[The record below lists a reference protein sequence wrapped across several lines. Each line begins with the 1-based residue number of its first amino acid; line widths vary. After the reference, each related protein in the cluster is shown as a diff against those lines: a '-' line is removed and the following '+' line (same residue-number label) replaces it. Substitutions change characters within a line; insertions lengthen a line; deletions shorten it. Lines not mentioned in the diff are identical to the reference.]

1 MAVEHGKSRFGFRWP
16 FAGEP
21 ALQRPPVPAPF
32 EWRLRLRSRLY
43 VCAIALGLWT
53 VGIEARLLYLQ
64 VISHDELVARANQQ
78 QTRTVKPAAPRGSIV
93 DRDGRL
99 LAYSV
104 DADTIAVNP
113 RQIGD
118 PVVTAR
124 RLCQALDACDEA
136 RRARIEAELRRESFF
151 AYVARQVTA
160 EEASRVQGLEIDGVT
175 IYKESRRFY
184 PNRELAAHVLG
195 FVGIENKGLAGLE
208 AAYDSR
214 IRGKEGLLVLQTDG
228 KQRAV
233 AAREESAAT
242 PGDSL
247 QLTIDTYLQHVAERE
262 LEAGVREF
270 NAAGG
275 TVVIMQ
281 PDTGEILALANYPTF
296 NPNAYRTA
304 TPELRKNRAIQ
315 DVYEPGSTFK
325 LVTASA
331 ALEEGL
337 LETTDLIDCAP
348 GYITFPGRK
357 PIRDVHTYGVLT
369 FEDVIIKSSN
379 VGAIKAGLKIGP
391 ERLGRYINRFG
402 FGSALSPDFRG
413 ESGGIVW
420 NPADLDASAL
430 ASVSMGY
437 QVSVTPLQMAA
448 AVSSVA
454 NGGTLYEPRVVKA
467 FIRDGRREEIE
478 PRARRRTVTPA
489 TAATMTRIMEGVVER
504 GTAKQAQIEGFT
516 IAGKTGTAQK
526 VVDRRYSKSEYNV
539 SFVGFLPSRKPALT
553 IVVLIDSP
561 HGKVTSYGGTIA
573 APIFQR
579 IAAPAMRHLGIGP
592 NLNPPPPVIVARA
605 DDRGPA
611 VTPAGSRDADAFL
624 AHARMGLVPDVR
636 GLSAREAVRSL
647 LRIGLTPR
655 LDGTGFVLE
664 QSPAPGTPLV
674 PGEGALLKLGRRLP
688 VSPGSPQQ

>member
-1 MAVEHGKSRFGFRWP
+1 MAEEQGKSRFGFRWP

-21 ALQRPPVPAPF
+21 PLQRPPAPAPF

-53 VGIEARLLYLQ
+53 AGIEARLLYLQ
-64 VISHDELVARANQQ
+64 VISHDEMVARAKKQ
-78 QTRTVKPAAPRGSIV
+78 QTRTVKPAAPRGAIL

-113 RQIGD
+113 REIGD
-118 PVVTAR
+118 PAATAR
-124 RLCQALDACDEA
+124 RLCQALDECDAA
-136 RRARIEAELRRESFF
+136 RRGRIEAELRRDNYF
-151 AYVARQVTA
+151 AFVARQVTA
-160 EEASRVQGLEIDGVT
+160 EEASRVQALEIEGVS

-184 PNRELAAHVLG
+184 PNLGLAAHVLG
-195 FVGIENKGLAGLE
+195 FVGIDNKGLAGIE
-208 AAYDSR
+208 AAYDTR
-214 IRGKEGLLVLQTDG
+214 IKGKEGLLVLQTDG
-228 KQRAV
+228 RQRAV
-233 AAREESAAT
+233 SAREESAAT
-242 PGDSL
+242 PGDSV
-247 QLTIDTYLQHVAERE
+247 QLTIDTYLQHIAERE
-262 LEAGVREF
+262 LKAGVDEF

-281 PDTGEILALANYPTF
+281 PHTGEILALANYPTF
-296 NPNAYRTA
+296 NPNIYRTA
-304 TPELRKNRAIQ
+304 APETRKNRAIQ

-331 ALEEGL
+331 AIEEGL
-337 LETTDLIDCAP
+337 LSTTDLIDCAP
-348 GYITFPGRK
+348 GFITFAGRV
-357 PIRDVHTYGVLT
+357 IRDVHPYGALT
-369 FEDVIIKSSN
+369 FEDVIVKSSN

-391 ERLGRYINRFG
+391 ERLGRYVNRFG
-402 FGSALSPDFRG
+402 FGSPLSPDFRG

-420 NPADLDASAL
+420 NPADLGPSAL

-437 QVSVTPLQMAA
+437 QVGVTPLQMAA

-467 FIRDGRREEIE
+467 FIRDGRREEVV
-478 PRARRRTVTPA
+478 PKVLRRTVTSQ

-504 GTAKQAQIEGFT
+504 GTAKQAQLEGYT

-526 VVDRRYSKSEYNV
+526 LVDGRYSKSDYNV
-539 SFVGFLPSRKPALT
+539 SFVGFLPSRNPALT
-553 IVVLIDSP
+553 VVVLIDSP
-561 HGKVTSYGGTIA
+561 HGKVTSYGGTVA

-579 IAAPAMRHLGIGP
+579 IAEPAMRHLGIGP
-592 NLNPPPPVIVARA
+592 NLNPAPPVIVARA
-605 DDRGPA
+605 EDRDDTVRPVGGPDINA
-611 VTPAGSRDADAFL
+611 VL
-624 AHARMGLVPDVR
+624 APARMGLVPDVR

-655 LDGTGFVLE
+655 LDGNGFVLE
-664 QSPAPGTPLV
+664 QLPAPGTPLV

-688 VSPGSPQQ
+688 ATSGSPQQ

>member
-1 MAVEHGKSRFGFRWP
+1 MAEEHGKSRFGFRWP
-16 FAGEP
+16 FAAEP
-21 ALQRPPVPAPF
+21 ALQRPPAPAPF

-43 VCAIALGLWT
+43 VCAVALGLWT

-64 VISHDELVARANQQ
+64 VITHDELVARADRQ
-78 QTRTVKPAAPRGSIV
+78 QTRTVKTPAKRGAIM
-93 DRDGRL
+93 DREGRL

-113 RQIGD
+113 REIGD
-118 PVVTAR
+118 PVATAR
-124 RLCQALDACDEA
+124 RLCGALDRCDDA
-136 RRARIEAELRRESFF
+136 RRGRIEAELRRDSYF

-160 EEASRVQGLEIDGVT
+160 GEAARVHALEIDGVS

-195 FVGIENKGLAGLE
+195 FVGVDNKGLAGLE
-208 AAYDSR
+208 AAYDTR
-214 IRGKEGLLVLQTDG
+214 IRGKEGRLLLLTDG

-262 LEAGVREF
+262 LEAGVKEF

-296 NPNAYRTA
+296 NPNVYQTV
-304 TPELRKNRAIQ
+304 TPERRKNRATQ

-331 ALEEGL
+331 AIEEGL
-337 LETTDLIDCAP
+337 LSITDLIDCAP
-348 GYITFPGRK
+348 GFITFPGRV
-357 PIRDVHTYGVLT
+357 IRDVHTYGALT

-391 ERLGRYINRFG
+391 ERLGRYVNRFG
-402 FGSALSPDFRG
+402 FGTALSPDFRG

-420 NPADLDASAL
+420 NPADLDPSAL

-437 QVSVTPLQMAA
+437 QVGVTPLQMAA

-454 NGGTLYEPRVVKA
+454 NGGTLYEPRAVKA

-478 PRARRRTVTPA
+478 PKALRQTVTPA

-526 VVDRRYSKSEYNV
+526 LVDRRYSKSDYNV

-561 HGKVTSYGGTIA
+561 HGKVTSYGGTVA

-579 IAAPAMRHLGIGP
+579 IAEPAMRHLGIGP
-592 NLNPPPPVIVARA
+592 NLNPPPPVVVARA
-605 DDRGPA
+605 DEPVAG
-611 VTPAGSRDADAFL
+611 VTRTTGRDAAAVL
-624 AHARMGLVPDVR
+624 APAQMGLVPDVR
-636 GLSAREAVRSL
+636 GLSAREAVRSM

-655 LDGTGFVLE
+655 LDGDGFVLE
-664 QSPAPGTPLV
+664 QSPAPGTTLV
-674 PGEGALLKLGRRLP
+674 PGEGAVLRLGRRLP